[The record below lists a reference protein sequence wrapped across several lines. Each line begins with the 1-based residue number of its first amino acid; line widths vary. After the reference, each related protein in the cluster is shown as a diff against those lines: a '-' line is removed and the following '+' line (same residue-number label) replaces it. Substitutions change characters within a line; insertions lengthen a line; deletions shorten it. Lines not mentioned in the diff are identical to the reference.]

1 MFVGLKKVWK
11 RITASLLAAGIA
23 LSAAVPV
30 FAGDGETKEV
40 KGQVVLAGEAFTLGQ
55 GYFYYPTKVD
65 FYEGDTC
72 ADVILRA
79 FEEAGI
85 EAKYSSGYLS
95 ALKGV
100 DKGYVCLPK
109 YLETYLE
116 QSGVT
121 LEKNDDEWLG
131 QFDYTSM
138 SGWMYTVNGQMANV
152 GMASYPVSQGD
163 VIRLQFST
171 YGYGYD
177 IGAGWSASAEMA
189 DKTEMT
195 QFLSDVTEEVANNLI
210 MGDYLWKLFPDAL
223 TVSDVVKDLTEA
235 DLSSKAPGW
244 ICGDITDGVTEEAL
258 NYVVNQTYDSMINEY
273 DWDVVN
279 NYLSERKDTASEY
292 LYNYRRSEQN
302 DENGKEWEEAV
313 EEGINNVQNAE
324 DAQAVVNAFKAAKA
338 ALNFLANGG
347 EEPDPEEPPVPSD
360 IPDDFENDLWLQ
372 YDFKELQVG
381 ETADIYPRRVPQ
393 IVSDAVANDVFRP
406 TFHFEVVSGRSV
418 ELDAD
423 KTDDKV
429 TVTAK
434 RPGNTIIKV
443 TYDAVEYKG
452 TEYGASAASNAAY
465 VVFSV
470 SKEDPADTGI
480 SIRPKASIKVGE
492 PLTSYDT
499 IYFTEG
505 DTVDYT
511 YYLAVDN
518 ADSVK
523 VTCNGHEVKGGKD
536 GAYVLP
542 LENRSNIIGVTAKN
556 DKGTRYFYQVIDAR
570 KIEINVA
577 NQSNPGKPLETGD
590 TATISFKGIANPV
603 YKLATIYNPTIP
615 NLWGGKGTYVE
626 YTNESLSDETFKGY
640 CSQWDLATKNSFDVT
655 FDESG
660 DYTFTGGRIFS
671 SWWGSQL
678 GADKGVYGQG
688 DPNLNAPILER
699 YFCELPDFTV
709 SVKKTEAEIL
719 QDAKDAASAEL
730 DGYKDPANYDDA
742 AKDAMADVIAAAKDA
757 IAAAEDK
764 DAVDKALADAKAA
777 LDVIEEAYNAKMLEA
792 AKAAA
797 IAELEAYKDPS
808 DFDEATG
815 KALEEAVA
823 SGKKAIEA
831 AEDAAAV
838 KKALSEA
845 KASLDAIAKDYTDR
859 KELSEAKGA
868 ALAELQNYKDP
879 SVYDEAGKAALAEI
893 LESGKKAI
901 EEAADKAA
909 VAKALANAKTAMDAV
924 KKDSTIGDNDPDQ
937 STINVDDVLQRA
949 LAYIY
954 RTVTEPTIGTFGGE
968 WSVMALAGGK
978 YPVASGYYDGYY
990 ANVVQALQEN
1000 GGILSGDRKYTEYSR
1015 VIMGLAAIG
1024 KDATDVGGYNLVEK
1038 LMNVDKVSVQGIN
1051 GSIYALIA
1059 LDTRNYQG
1067 SDESVREKYIEAI
1080 LANEVAG
1087 GGFDLS
1093 GASADPDLTAMAIQA
1108 LTPYRDRKNVAAA
1121 IDRGLQVLSN
1131 LQREDGGFASWG
1143 SVNSESASQVIIA
1156 LCGLGID
1163 PQKDTRF
1170 IKNGHSLL
1178 EALLAY
1184 EAEGGGFLHVQ
1195 AGDSTGG
1202 GSEGGVV
1209 SAMATDQAALAL
1221 LSYQRLTTGGAPI
1234 YDHTSSAKGEKP
1246 LKEYASKDNSGTWK
1260 QYSDGHWEF
1269 WAGETPAPLTGWQ
1282 KIDGVWYHFDMD
1294 GKMETGWFK
1303 ENGKTYRLR
1312 SWGGMQIGWF
1322 RVGDSWYFAG
1332 TDGTLRTAA
1341 SFGETIFSYPT
1352 QDGGIWQKD
1361 ASGNWSF
1368 RFPEEALTGWQQV
1381 DGDWYFFGS
1390 KGVMVTGW
1398 QMVNGIW
1405 YNFGANGKMVTGWK
1419 QISGSWY
1426 YLLPWG
1432 GMQTGWKKV
1441 DNVWYYF
1448 DRSGAMLTSAVTPD
1462 GYRVDASGRLAD

>member
-85 EAKYSSGYLS
+85 EAEYSSGYLS

-121 LEKNDDEWLG
+121 LGKNNDEWLG

-177 IGAGWSASAEMA
+177 IGAGWGASAEMA

-235 DLSSKAPGW
+235 ALSSKAPGW

-302 DENGKEWEEAV
+302 DENGKDWEQEV

-393 IVSDAVANDVFRP
+393 IVSNAVANDVFRP

-452 TEYGASAASNAAY
+452 TEYGATAASNAAY

-480 SIRPKASIKVGE
+480 SIRPKASIEVGE

-499 IYFTEG
+499 IYFTDG

-523 VTCNGHEVKGGKD
+523 VTCNGHEVKSGKD

-556 DKGTRYFYQVIDAR
+556 DKDTRYFYQVIDAR

-577 NQSNPGKPLETGD
+577 NQSNPGKPLEIGD

-615 NLWGGKGTYVE
+615 NFWGGKGTYVE

-640 CSQWDLATKNSFDVT
+640 CSQWDLATKNSFEVT

-709 SVKKTEAEIL
+709 KVAKSEAELL
-719 QDAKDAASAEL
+719 QEAKDT
-730 DGYKDPANYDDA
+730 
-742 AKDAMADVIAAAKDA
+742 
-757 IAAAEDK
+757 
-764 DAVDKALADAKAA
+764 
-777 LDVIEEAYNAKMLEA
+777 
-792 AKAAA
+792 A

-815 KALEEAVA
+815 KTLEEAVA

-924 KKDSTIGDNDPDQ
+924 KKDSTVGDNDPDQ
-937 STINVDDVLQRA
+937 STINVDDALQRA

-1024 KDATDVGGYNLVEK
+1024 KDATDVGGYDLVEK
-1038 LMNVDKVSVQGIN
+1038 LMNVDKVSAQGVN

-1108 LTPYRDRKNVAAA
+1108 LTPYRDRKDVAAV

-1221 LSYQRLTTGGAPI
+1221 LSYQRLTTGGTPI

-1312 SWGGMQIGWF
+1312 SWGGMQTGWF

-1332 TDGTLRTAA
+1332 TDGTLQAAA

-1405 YNFGANGKMVTGWK
+1405 YNFGTNGKMVTGWK

>member
-1 MFVGLKKVWK
+1 MQ
-11 RITASLLAAGIA
+11 
-23 LSAAVPV
+23 
-30 FAGDGETKEV
+30 E
-40 KGQVVLAGEAFTLGQ
+40 
-55 GYFYYPTKVD
+55 
-65 FYEGDTC
+65 
-72 ADVILRA
+72 
-79 FEEAGI
+79 
-85 EAKYSSGYLS
+85 
-95 ALKGV
+95 
-100 DKGYVCLPK
+100 
-109 YLETYLE
+109 
-116 QSGVT
+116 
-121 LEKNDDEWLG
+121 
-131 QFDYTSM
+131 
-138 SGWMYTVNGQMANV
+138 
-152 GMASYPVSQGD
+152 
-163 VIRLQFST
+163 
-171 YGYGYD
+171 
-177 IGAGWSASAEMA
+177 
-189 DKTEMT
+189 
-195 QFLSDVTEEVANNLI
+195 
-210 MGDYLWKLFPDAL
+210 
-223 TVSDVVKDLTEA
+223 
-235 DLSSKAPGW
+235 
-244 ICGDITDGVTEEAL
+244 
-258 NYVVNQTYDSMINEY
+258 
-273 DWDVVN
+273 
-279 NYLSERKDTASEY
+279 
-292 LYNYRRSEQN
+292 
-302 DENGKEWEEAV
+302 
-313 EEGINNVQNAE
+313 
-324 DAQAVVNAFKAAKA
+324 
-338 ALNFLANGG
+338 
-347 EEPDPEEPPVPSD
+347 
-360 IPDDFENDLWLQ
+360 
-372 YDFKELQVG
+372 
-381 ETADIYPRRVPQ
+381 
-393 IVSDAVANDVFRP
+393 
-406 TFHFEVVSGRSV
+406 
-418 ELDAD
+418 
-423 KTDDKV
+423 
-429 TVTAK
+429 
-434 RPGNTIIKV
+434 
-443 TYDAVEYKG
+443 
-452 TEYGASAASNAAY
+452 
-465 VVFSV
+465 
-470 SKEDPADTGI
+470 
-480 SIRPKASIKVGE
+480 
-492 PLTSYDT
+492 
-499 IYFTEG
+499 
-505 DTVDYT
+505 
-511 YYLAVDN
+511 
-518 ADSVK
+518 
-523 VTCNGHEVKGGKD
+523 
-536 GAYVLP
+536 
-542 LENRSNIIGVTAKN
+542 
-556 DKGTRYFYQVIDAR
+556 
-570 KIEINVA
+570 
-577 NQSNPGKPLETGD
+577 
-590 TATISFKGIANPV
+590 
-603 YKLATIYNPTIP
+603 
-615 NLWGGKGTYVE
+615 
-626 YTNESLSDETFKGY
+626 
-640 CSQWDLATKNSFDVT
+640 
-655 FDESG
+655 
-660 DYTFTGGRIFS
+660 
-671 SWWGSQL
+671 
-678 GADKGVYGQG
+678 
-688 DPNLNAPILER
+688 
-699 YFCELPDFTV
+699 
-709 SVKKTEAEIL
+709 
-719 QDAKDAASAEL
+719 
-730 DGYKDPANYDDA
+730 
-742 AKDAMADVIAAAKDA
+742 
-757 IAAAEDK
+757 
-764 DAVDKALADAKAA
+764 
-777 LDVIEEAYNAKMLEA
+777 

-845 KASLDAIAKDYTDR
+845 KVSLDVIAKDYTGR

-879 SVYDEAGKAALAEI
+879 SEYDEAGKAALAEI

-901 EEAADKAA
+901 EEAVDKAA

-937 STINVDDVLQRA
+937 STINVDDALQRA

-1024 KDATDVGGYNLVEK
+1024 KDATDVGGYDLVEK
-1038 LMNVDKVSVQGIN
+1038 LMNVDKVSAQGVN

-1108 LTPYRDRKNVAAA
+1108 LTPYRDRKDVAAV

-1184 EAEGGGFLHVQ
+1184 EAEDGGFLHVQ

-1303 ENGKTYRLR
+1303 ENGKTYLLR
-1312 SWGGMQIGWF
+1312 SWGGMQTGWF

-1332 TDGTLRTAA
+1332 TDGTLQAAA

-1405 YNFGANGKMVTGWK
+1405 YNFGTNGKMVTGWK

>member
-85 EAKYSSGYLS
+85 EAEYSSGYLS

-121 LEKNDDEWLG
+121 LGKNNDEWLG

-177 IGAGWSASAEMA
+177 IGAGWGASAEMA

-258 NYVVNQTYDSMINEY
+258 NHVVNQTYDSMINEY

-279 NYLSERKDTASEY
+279 HYLSERKDTASEY

-302 DENGKEWEEAV
+302 DENGKDWEQEV

-452 TEYGASAASNAAY
+452 TEYGATAASNAAY

-480 SIRPKASIKVGE
+480 SIRPKASIEVGE

-499 IYFTEG
+499 IYFTDG

-577 NQSNPGKPLETGD
+577 NQSNPGKPLEIGD

-615 NLWGGKGTYVE
+615 NFWGGKGTYVE

-699 YFCELPDFTV
+699 YFCQLPDFTV
-709 SVKKTEAEIL
+709 KVAKSEAELL
-719 QDAKDAASAEL
+719 QE
-730 DGYKDPANYDDA
+730 
-742 AKDAMADVIAAAKDA
+742 
-757 IAAAEDK
+757 
-764 DAVDKALADAKAA
+764 
-777 LDVIEEAYNAKMLEA
+777 

-797 IAELEAYKDPS
+797 TAELEAYKDPS

-879 SVYDEAGKAALAEI
+879 SEYDEAGKAALAEI

-924 KKDSTIGDNDPDQ
+924 KKDSTVGDNDPDQ
-937 STINVDDVLQRA
+937 STINVDDALQRA

-1000 GGILSGDRKYTEYSR
+1000 SGILSGDRKYTEYSR

-1024 KDATDVGGYNLVEK
+1024 KDATDVGGYDLVEK
-1038 LMNVDKVSVQGIN
+1038 LMNVDKVSAQGVN

-1108 LTPYRDRKNVAAA
+1108 LTPYRDRKDVAAV

-1163 PQKDTRF
+1163 PQKDIRF

-1303 ENGKTYRLR
+1303 ENGKTYHLR
-1312 SWGGMQIGWF
+1312 SWGGMQTGWF

-1332 TDGTLRTAA
+1332 TDGTLQAAA

>member
-85 EAKYSSGYLS
+85 EAEYSSGYLS

-121 LEKNDDEWLG
+121 LGKNNDEWLG

-177 IGAGWSASAEMA
+177 IGTGWGTSAEMA

-279 NYLSERKDTASEY
+279 NYLSERKNAASEY

-302 DENGKEWEEAV
+302 NENSKDWEQEV
-313 EEGINNVQNAE
+313 EEGIDNVQNAE
-324 DAQAVVNAFKAAKA
+324 DAQAVVHAFKAAKA

-393 IVSDAVANDVFRP
+393 IVSDVVANDVFRP

-452 TEYGASAASNAAY
+452 TEYGATAASNAAY

-480 SIRPKASIKVGE
+480 SIRPKASIEVGE

-499 IYFTEG
+499 IYFTDG

-511 YYLAVDN
+511 YNLAVDN

-577 NQSNPGKPLETGD
+577 NKTNPGKPLETGD

-603 YKLATIYNPTIP
+603 YKLATIYNPT
-615 NLWGGKGTYVE
+615 WHSTGTWASAGTFVE
-626 YTNESLSDETFKGY
+626 YTNADLSEDTFKGY
-640 CSQWDLATKNSFDVT
+640 CSQWDLATKNSFNVT
-655 FDESG
+655 FDEPG

-671 SWWGSQL
+671 SWWRSKL

-699 YFCELPDFTV
+699 YFCQLPDFTV
-709 SVKKTEAEIL
+709 KVAKSEAELL
-719 QDAKDAASAEL
+719 QE
-730 DGYKDPANYDDA
+730 
-742 AKDAMADVIAAAKDA
+742 
-757 IAAAEDK
+757 
-764 DAVDKALADAKAA
+764 
-777 LDVIEEAYNAKMLEA
+777 

-797 IAELEAYKDPS
+797 TAELEAYKDPS

-838 KKALSEA
+838 KKALSDA
-845 KASLDAIAKDYTDR
+845 KAALDAIAKDYTDR

-879 SVYDEAGKAALAEI
+879 SEYDEAGKAALAEI

-1024 KDATDVGGYNLVEK
+1024 KDATDVGGYDLVEK
-1038 LMNVDKVSVQGIN
+1038 LMNVDKVSAQGIN

-1067 SDESVREKYIEAI
+1067 SDESVREKYIEAL

-1087 GGFDLS
+1087 GGFVLS

-1108 LTPYRDRKNVAAA
+1108 LTPYRDRKDVAAV

-1163 PQKDTRF
+1163 PQKDIRF

-1195 AGDSTGG
+1195 AGDPTGG

-1221 LSYQRLTTGGAPI
+1221 LSYQRLTTGGTPI

-1312 SWGGMQIGWF
+1312 SWGGMQTGWF

-1332 TDGTLRTAA
+1332 TDGTLQTAA
-1341 SFGETIFSYPT
+1341 SFGEMIFSYPT

-1405 YNFGANGKMVTGWK
+1405 YNFGTNGKMVTGWK

>member
-85 EAKYSSGYLS
+85 EAEYSSGYLS

-121 LEKNDDEWLG
+121 LGKNNDEWLG

-152 GMASYPVSQGD
+152 GMGSYPVSQGD

-177 IGAGWSASAEMA
+177 IGAGWGASAEMA

-279 NYLSERKDTASEY
+279 HYLSERKDTASEY

-302 DENGKEWEEAV
+302 DENGKDWEQEV

-393 IVSDAVANDVFRP
+393 IISDAVNNDVQRP
-406 TFHFEVVSGRSV
+406 LFHFEVVSGSSV
-418 ELDAD
+418 GLD
-423 KTDDKV
+423 TDATTDKV
-429 TVTAK
+429 TVTAIM
-434 RPGNTIIKV
+434 PGVTIIKV
-443 TYDAVEYKG
+443 TYDELEYKDLYFG
-452 TEYGASAASNAAY
+452 KTADCNAAY

-470 SKEDPADTGI
+470 SKSDPEKTGI
-480 SIRPKASIKVGE
+480 SILSEAKIEAGK

-499 IYFTEG
+499 IYYTDG
-505 DTVDYT
+505 DTVDYP
-511 YYLAVDN
+511 YNLAIKG
-518 ADSVK
+518 ADSVQ
-523 VTCNGHEVKGGKD
+523 VTCNGHIVKGD
-536 GAYVLP
+536 GGEYILP

-556 DKGTRYFYQVIDAR
+556 KAGIRHFYQVIDAR

-615 NLWGGKGTYVE
+615 NFWGGKGTYVE

-709 SVKKTEAEIL
+709 KVAKSEAELL
-719 QDAKDAASAEL
+719 QEAKD
-730 DGYKDPANYDDA
+730 
-742 AKDAMADVIAAAKDA
+742 
-757 IAAAEDK
+757 
-764 DAVDKALADAKAA
+764 
-777 LDVIEEAYNAKMLEA
+777 
-792 AKAAA
+792 AA

-815 KALEEAVA
+815 KALGEAVA

-879 SVYDEAGKAALAEI
+879 SEYDEAGKAALAEI

-937 STINVDDVLQRA
+937 STINVDDALQRA

-1024 KDATDVGGYNLVEK
+1024 KDATDVGGYDLVEK
-1038 LMNVDKVSVQGIN
+1038 LMNVDKVSAQGIN

-1108 LTPYRDRKNVAAA
+1108 LTPYRDRKDVAAV

-1221 LSYQRLTTGGAPI
+1221 LSYQRLTTGGTPI

-1332 TDGTLRTAA
+1332 TDGTLQAAA

-1405 YNFGANGKMVTGWK
+1405 YNFGTNGKMVTGWK